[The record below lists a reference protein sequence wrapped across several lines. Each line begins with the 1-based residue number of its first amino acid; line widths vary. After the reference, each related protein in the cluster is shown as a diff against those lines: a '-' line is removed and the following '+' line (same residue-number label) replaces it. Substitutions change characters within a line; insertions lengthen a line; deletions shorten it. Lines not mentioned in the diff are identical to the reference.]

1 MDINSEIKPKDKHTL
16 GSSYIL
22 EHCLQNEK
30 NLTMLPVDTGTF
42 TDETH
47 GYMLE
52 TSGLSN
58 NATFF
63 KAN

>member
-16 GSSYIL
+16 GSSYIFGTL
-22 EHCLQNEK
+22 FTEWE
-30 NLTMLPVDTGTF
+30 NLTMLLMDTGTF

>member
-30 NLTMLPVDTGTF
+30 NLTKLPADTGTF

-47 GYMLE
+47 GCMLE